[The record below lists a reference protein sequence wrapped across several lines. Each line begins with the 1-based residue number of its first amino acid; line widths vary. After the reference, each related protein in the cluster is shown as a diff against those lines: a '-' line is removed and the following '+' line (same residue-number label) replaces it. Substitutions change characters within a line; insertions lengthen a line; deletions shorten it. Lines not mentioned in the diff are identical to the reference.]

1 MSIYF
6 VHFLISVL
14 PLSILMAFIT
24 PNKKYIFK
32 SFLVV
37 FLGFLFGYFAFFIAA
52 QFLKTEN
59 LIFNFDFVFIGLLLV
74 SFIFYFWKKIEILN
88 FILLGILSFCTALH
102 YYNLTQDFPI
112 FNGVLIDSEAISS
125 LGFIALALLICILI
139 FFFLKWQKNI
149 NKKASFILF
158 LILIFIEG
166 DKVLANILLTLMR
179 NSFIETHTFLVSFV
193 GKSNYFGV
201 FGIYVY
207 LFFIIFL
214 AFLSLQI
221 RKKNIVKK
229 QILDIV
235 YRKNEAKNTLINRYF
250 SSVFI
255 SCILSFCII
264 LYFFMVSSK
273 PLSID
278 EPTELLPDKN
288 GKFIFDVALLR
299 DNKLH
304 RFAYI
309 SEQGKV
315 IRFFLINKR
324 EDRDSPVA
332 VFDACAICG
341 DMGYIKKEGELICI
355 SCNVRIFLPS
365 VGKTGGCNPI
375 PLKYDYDGE
384 KITIDVKDVVAGSNY
399 FSQIKDIQ
407 VQDPVSKDKI
417 INTQAPFSYSYKGIT
432 YYFSNEKNYE
442 EFKKDPMKYVED
454 TEALFLIQR
463 RNNAS

>member
-6 VHFLISVL
+6 VHFISSIL

-32 SFLVV
+32 SFLAV

-52 QFLKTEN
+52 QFLKTQN
-59 LIFNFDFVFIGLLLV
+59 LIFNFDFVFIVCLLLGFV
-74 SFIFYFWKKIEILN
+74 FYFWQKIEILN
-88 FILLGILSFCTALH
+88 FILLGILSFCMALH
-102 YYNLTQDFPI
+102 YYFLSQDFPI
-112 FNGVLIDSEAISS
+112 FNSSLIDSESIKS
-125 LGFIALALLICILI
+125 LAFIVLALFICVLN
-139 FFFLKWQKNI
+139 FFFLKWQKAFNP
-149 NKKASFILF
+149 KLSFILF
-158 LILIFIEG
+158 LALVFIES
-166 DKVLANILLTLMR
+166 DKALANILHTLILISILDSY
-179 NSFIETHTFLVSFV
+179 NFLVSFI
-193 GKSNYFGV
+193 GKSNYFGS

-207 LFFIIFL
+207 LFLIICL
-214 AFLSLQI
+214 AFLSLKM
-221 RKKNIVKK
+221 REKNITKNK
-229 QILDIV
+229 ILDIN
-235 YRKNEAKNTLINRYF
+235 YRKNQAKISLINRYF
-250 SSVFI
+250 SSVFV
-255 SCILSFCII
+255 SCVLSFCII

-273 PLSID
+273 PPTID
-278 EPTELLPDKN
+278 EAKELLPDNN

-304 RFAYI
+304 RFSYVSA
-309 SEQGKV
+309 EGKV

-324 EDRDSPVA
+324 EDKDSPVA

-341 DMGYIKKEGELICI
+341 DMGYVKKDGELICI

-375 PLKYDYDGE
+375 PLKYEYANQ

-399 FSQIKDIQ
+399 FRQIKEIQ
-407 VQDPVSKDKI
+407 VQDPVSKEKI

-442 EFKKDPMKYVED
+442 EFKENPMKFVDEN
-454 TEALFLIQR
+454 EAKFLIQR
-463 RNNAS
+463 RNDAS

>member
-6 VHFLISVL
+6 IHFLSSVL
-14 PLSILMAFIT
+14 PLSILSAFIT
-24 PNKKYIFK
+24 PRKKYIFK
-32 SFLVV
+32 SFLAI

-52 QFLKTEN
+52 QYLKTEN
-59 LIFNFDFVFIGLLLV
+59 LIFNFNFIFVACLLI
-74 SFIFYFWKKIEILN
+74 SFIFYFWQKIIN
-88 FILLGILSFCTALH
+88 LSFALMGIVSFCMALH
-102 YYNLTQDFPI
+102 YYNLSQDFPI
-112 FNGVLIDSEAISS
+112 FNNSLIDSEAISS
-125 LGFIALALLICILI
+125 LGFIILAFFVCILT
-139 FFFLKWQKNI
+139 FFFLKWQKSF
-149 NKKASFILF
+149 NKKASFIIF
-158 LILIFIEG
+158 CIVIFIEM
-166 DKVLANILLTLMR
+166 DKILANILLTLMR
-179 NSFIETHTFLVSFV
+179 NSVIDTHTFLVSFV
-193 GKSNYFGV
+193 GKSNYFGS

-207 LFFIIFL
+207 LFLIIFL
-214 AFLSLQI
+214 AFLSLKM
-221 RKKNIVKK
+221 REKNIIKN
-229 QILDIV
+229 QILDIT
-235 YRKNEAKNTLINRYF
+235 YRKNEAKNSLINRYF

-255 SCILSFCII
+255 SCILSICII

-278 EPTELLPDKN
+278 EPKELLPDSN
-288 GKFIFDVALLR
+288 GKFIFDIALLR

-309 SEQGKV
+309 SNQGKV

-341 DMGYIKKEGELICI
+341 DMGYIKKDGELICI

-365 VGKTGGCNPI
+365 VGKSGGCNPI
-375 PLKYDYDGE
+375 PLKYEYDGK
-384 KITIDVKDVVAGSNY
+384 KIIIDIKDVVAGSNY
-399 FSQIKDIQ
+399 FSQIKEIK
-407 VQDPVSKDKI
+407 VQDPVSKEEV
-417 INTQAPFSYSYKGIT
+417 INTRAPFSYSYKGIT

-442 EFKKDPMKYVED
+442 EFKKDPMKFVQD